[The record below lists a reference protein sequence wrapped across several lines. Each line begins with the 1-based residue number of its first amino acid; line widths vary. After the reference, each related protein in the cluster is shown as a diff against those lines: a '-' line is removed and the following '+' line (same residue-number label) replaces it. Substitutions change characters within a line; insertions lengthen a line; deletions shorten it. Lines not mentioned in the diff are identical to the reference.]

1 MYIST
6 RGENNN
12 FCAAEAIKAGIAGDG
27 GLFVPMIVPKVTTEW
42 LANLTNLNYGQR
54 AFQILRLFLPDYSDT
69 ELGECIEAAYTTSKF
84 DDPSIAPLVSITE
97 NKFVLELWHGPT
109 SAFKDMALQILPRL
123 LSKALRKT
131 DETAEI
137 VILTATSGD
146 TGKAALEGFADVDQI
161 KIIVFYPYAG
171 VSPIQR
177 LQMVTQSGS
186 NVSVVAVKG
195 NFDDTQTG
203 VKNIFNNIEFNA
215 DLATQGFRL
224 SSANSINWG
233 RLAPQIIYYF
243 SAYADMVRDGH
254 IQLGQPV
261 NFVVPTGNFG
271 NILAGYYAREMG
283 LPIGKLICASN
294 SNNVLTEFLQ
304 TGVYNRQ
311 RPFHKTVSPS
321 MDILISSN
329 LERLLYYITAGDTV
343 QVKNFMTEL
352 NDSGQ
357 YNVGADYLTAIQ
369 EVFWADYVDDNQTL
383 EQIKG
388 IYEKFHYLTDPHT
401 AVAWQV
407 GDRYRQQTGD
417 DTPQVIIS
425 TASPFKFNESV
436 LTAIGDSD
444 NILGKNEFEILQQLS
459 TLSGY
464 PVPSAL
470 AALEDEPIRH
480 EMVCDK
486 EDMPGVIKQIL
497 ESSK

>member
-12 FCAAEAIKAGIAGDG
+12 FSAAEAIVLGIAGDG
-27 GLFVPMIVPKVTTEW
+27 GLFVPTTIPKITAEW
-42 LANLTNLNYGQR
+42 LDNLTDLDYGKR
-54 AFQILRLFLPDYSDT
+54 AYQILRLFLPDYNDA
-69 ELGECIEAAYTTSKF
+69 ELHSCIEAAYTAVKF
-84 DDPSIAPLVSITE
+84 DDPRIAPLIAVGE
-97 NKFVLELWHGPT
+97 DKFVLELWHGPT
-109 SAFKDMALQILPRL
+109 SAFKDMALQILPHL
-123 LSKALRKT
+123 LSTALTKT
-131 DETAEI
+131 KQTAEI

-161 KIIVFYPYAG
+161 KIIVFYPWAG

-177 LQMVTQSGS
+177 MQMVTQAGA

-215 DLATQGFRL
+215 DLAAQGFQL

-233 RLAPQIIYYF
+233 RLAPQIVYYF

-254 IQLGQPV
+254 LELGQPV

-271 NILAGYYAREMG
+271 NILAAYYARTMG

-294 SNNVLTEFLQ
+294 SNNVLTEFLK
-304 TGVYNRQ
+304 TGVYNRN

-329 LERLLYYITAGDTV
+329 LERLLYYITAGDTL
-343 QVKNFMTEL
+343 QVNKFMAEL

-357 YNVGADYLTAIQ
+357 YNVGEEYLAAIQ
-369 EVFWADYVDDNQTL
+369 QIFWADYVDDNETL
-383 EQIKG
+383 QKINT
-388 IYEKFHYLTDPHT
+388 IYDEYNYLTDPHT

-417 DTPQVIIS
+417 HTTQIIVS

-436 LTAIGDSD
+436 LTAIGCSS
-444 NILGKNEFEILQQLS
+444 NIEGKNEFEILQQLS
-459 TLSGY
+459 EISGC
-464 PVPSAL
+464 PVPPAL
-470 AALEDEPIRH
+470 AALEHEPIRH
-480 EMVCDK
+480 ERVCAK
-486 EDMPGVIKQIL
+486 EDMSAMIKQIL
-497 ESSK
+497 MGNK

>member
-6 RGENNN
+6 RGKDNN
-12 FCAAEAIKAGIAGDG
+12 FGAAEAIVAGIAADG
-27 GLFVPMIVPKVTTEW
+27 GLFVPTIVPKVTTEW
-42 LANLTNLNYGQR
+42 LANLTNLDYGKR
-54 AFQILRLFLPDYSDT
+54 AFNILSLFLPDYSDA
-69 ELGECIEAAYTTSKF
+69 ELGLCIEAAYTAAKF
-84 DDPSIAPLVSITE
+84 DDPKIAPLVSIGDD
-97 NKFVLELWHGPT
+97 KFVLELWHGPT
-109 SAFKDMALQILPRL
+109 SAFKDMALQILPQL
-123 LSKALRKT
+123 LSKALKKT
-131 DETAEI
+131 NEKAEI

-161 KIIVFYPYAG
+161 KIIVFYPDKG

-177 LQMVTQSGS
+177 MQMVTQAGS
-186 NVSVVAVKG
+186 NVSVVAVRG
-195 NFDDTQTG
+195 NFDDAQTG
-203 VKNIFNNIEFNA
+203 VKNIFNNIEFNT
-215 DLATQGFRL
+215 DLAVQGFQL

-233 RLAPQIIYYF
+233 RLAPQIVYYF

-254 IQLGQPV
+254 LQLGQPV

-271 NILAGYYAREMG
+271 NILAGYYAKIMG

-304 TGVYNRQ
+304 TGVYNRK

-329 LERLLYYITAGDTV
+329 LERLLYYITEGDTL
-343 QVKNFMTEL
+343 QVKSFMAEL

-357 YNVGADYLTAIQ
+357 YNVGEDYLTAIQ
-369 EVFWADYVDDNQTL
+369 QIFWADYVDDNETLQT
-383 EQIKG
+383 IKT
-388 IYEKFHYLTDPHT
+388 IYDECNYLTDPHT

-417 DTPQVIIS
+417 HTTQIIVS

-436 LTAIGDSD
+436 LTAIGDS
-444 NILGKNEFEILQQLS
+444 NNLEGKNEFEILQQLS
-459 TLSGY
+459 ELSGC

-470 AALEDEPIRH
+470 AALENEPIRH

-486 EDMPGVIKQIL
+486 EDMSVIIKQIL
-497 ESSK
+497 KNSK

>member
-12 FCAAEAIKAGIAGDG
+12 FGAAEAIVVGIAADG
-27 GLFVPMIVPKVTTEW
+27 GLFVPTIVPKIDTDW
-42 LANLTNLNYGQR
+42 LANLTNLDYGKR
-54 AFQILRLFLPDYSDT
+54 AFKILGLFLPDYSDK
-69 ELGECIEAAYTTSKF
+69 ELGSCIEAAYTTAKF
-84 DDPSIAPLVSITE
+84 NDPRIAPLVSIGE
-97 NKFVLELWHGPT
+97 NKFILELWHGPT
-109 SAFKDMALQILPRL
+109 SAFKDMALQILPQL
-123 LSKALRKT
+123 LATALSKT
-131 DETAEI
+131 NETAEI

-161 KIIVFYPYAG
+161 KIIVFYPDNG

-177 LQMVTQSGS
+177 MQMVTQAGS

-203 VKNIFNNIEFNA
+203 VKDIFNNIEFNA
-215 DLATQGFRL
+215 DLAAQGFQL

-233 RLAPQIIYYF
+233 RLAPQIVYYF

-254 IQLGQPV
+254 LQLGQAV

-271 NILAGYYAREMG
+271 NILAGYYAKTMG

-304 TGVYNRQ
+304 TGVYNRK

-329 LERLLYYITAGDTV
+329 LERLLYYITNGDTL
-343 QVKNFMTEL
+343 QVKNFMAEL

-357 YNVGADYLTAIQ
+357 YNVGEDYLTAIQ
-369 EVFWADYVDDNQTL
+369 QIFWADYVDDNETL
-383 EQIKG
+383 QQIKAV
-388 IYEKFHYLTDPHT
+388 YNEYNYLTDPHT

-417 DTPQVIIS
+417 HTTQIIIS

-436 LTAIGDSD
+436 LTAIDDSE
-444 NILGKNEFEILQQLS
+444 NMVGKSEFEMLQQLAA
-459 TLSGY
+459 LSGST
-464 PVPSAL
+464 VPTAL
-470 AALEDEPIRH
+470 ATLENEPIRH
-480 EMVCDK
+480 QRVCNK
-486 EDMPGVIKQIL
+486 EDMSVVIKQIL
-497 ESSK
+497 QLSK